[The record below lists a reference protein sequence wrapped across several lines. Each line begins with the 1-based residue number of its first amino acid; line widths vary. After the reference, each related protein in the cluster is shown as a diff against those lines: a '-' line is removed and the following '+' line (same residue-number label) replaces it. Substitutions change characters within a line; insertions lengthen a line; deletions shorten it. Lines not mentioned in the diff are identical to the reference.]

1 MRKFIFIITTILI
14 LLFPTPI
21 FADMGPKP
29 SVTININGLS
39 QEKCY
44 ITLLS
49 KEKGHGPWRLYD
61 GTENTKRNTE
71 EYGSIDIWEA
81 FVQYQDIDNY
91 SFLQYFGECSNNK
104 SFKWLYYPPDDFKIL
119 FYFPDSHDFIISSTH
134 YKRYAFDSYYDIT
147 VQKDTKSV
155 YVSFPYFIAVPS
167 TNQSSSFHWIQPS
180 LFVRIFITICIELL
194 VAFLFSIRS
203 KKQIILIIIMNIITQ
218 FLLNTLLNVLPFGQ
232 TIALL
237 LFHYLWIECLI
248 ILIEA
253 TAYIKSFQKSSQL
266 TSKTILLY
274 TITANLCSFIIG
286 FILLNIL

>member
-1 MRKFIFIITTILI
+1 MRKFIFIITTVFI

-29 SVTININGLS
+29 SVTININGLY

-49 KEKGHGPWRLYD
+49 KEKSHGPWRLYD
-61 GTENTKRNTE
+61 GTEDTKKNTE
-71 EYGSIDIWEA
+71 EFGPIDIWEA

-91 SFLQYFGECSNNK
+91 YFLQYFGECSNNRR
-104 SFKWLYYPPDDFKIL
+104 FKWLYYPPDDFKIL

-134 YKRYAFDSYYDIT
+134 YKRYAFDSYYDVT

-155 YVSFPYFIAVPS
+155 YVSSPYLFSTAI
-167 TNQSSSFHWIQPS
+167 TNQISSFHWIQPS
-180 LFVRIFITICIELL
+180 LCIRIFITICIELL
-194 VAFLFSIRS
+194 IAYLFSIRH
-203 KKQIILIIIMNIITQ
+203 KKHIILIIIMNIITQ
-218 FLLNTLLNVLPFGQ
+218 LLLNSLLNILPFGQ
-232 TIALL
+232 IIPIL
-237 LFHYLWIECLI
+237 LFHYLWIEFLI

-253 TAYIKSFQKSSQL
+253 TAYIKSFQKSSLL
-266 TSKTILLY
+266 TSQTILLY
-274 TITANLCSFIIG
+274 TIIANACSFIIG